1 MAIKVI
7 KHGEKTFKV
16 VCSVCGCEFEYE
28 YEDLVDSYLPGIKQI
43 KCPDCGKQIHV
54 FQEEISSNIVF
65 KHFNDR
71 NRGNSNSIC

>member
-1 MAIKVI
+1 MSKMQSKRAI
-7 KHGEKTFKV
+7 V
-16 VCSVCGCEFEYE
+16 VLWAHDTIRSAN
-28 YEDLVDSYLPGIKQI
+28 
-43 KCPDCGKQIHV
+43 GKQIHV